1 MDRRLADAAERW
13 LVWVVAL
20 PSYLQ
25 GGGEG
30 DTAAAAGKDR
40 AGASHDK
47 RQQLKTRKKKKE
59 KKAKRVG
66 MVSQRQ
72 DGGWGGF
79 GLPVC

>member
-1 MDRRLADAAERW
+1 M
-13 LVWVVAL
+13 WVVAL

-47 RQQLKTRKKKKE
+47 RQQLKTRKKKK
-59 KKAKRVG
+59 KAKRVG
-66 MVSQRQ
+66 MVSHRQ
-72 DGGWGGF
+72 DGGWDGL